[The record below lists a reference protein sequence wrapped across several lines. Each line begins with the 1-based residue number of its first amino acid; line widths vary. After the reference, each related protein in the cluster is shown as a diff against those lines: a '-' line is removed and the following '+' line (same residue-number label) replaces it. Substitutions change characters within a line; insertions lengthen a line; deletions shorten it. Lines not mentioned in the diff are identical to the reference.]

1 MGEGEGDDRGRREI
15 WMKEREREIE
25 RGMGER
31 KIERDR
37 SRRERKIGR
46 ETGVGERERCRGE
59 TEREIGRETGVGE
72 REREREIGRETEKT
86 LQKFMEF
93 YLVML
98 HFAEWSK
105 A

>member
-1 MGEGEGDDRGRREI
+1 
-15 WMKEREREIE
+15 
-25 RGMGER
+25 MGER

-46 ETGVGERERCRGE
+46 NRGGRERERCRE
-59 TEREIGRETGVGE
+59 EREREIGRETGKGE
-72 REREREIGRETEKT
+72 REREREIGRETETEKT

-98 HFAEWSK
+98 HFAEWSN
-105 A
+105 AQQWIVA

>member
-1 MGEGEGDDRGRREI
+1 
-15 WMKEREREIE
+15 
-25 RGMGER
+25 MGER

-46 ETGVGERERCRGE
+46 EAGVGERERCRGE
-59 TEREIGRETGVGE
+59 RERETGVGE
-72 REREREIGRETEKT
+72 REREREIGRETEKA

-105 A
+105 AQQWIVA